1 MCLRSLSHSL
11 LERLGL
17 VRFFP
22 RDCIQIIDTSEM
34 TVVGCFAIDRTK
46 QIELLDDF
54 CRFEVENFPDRP
66 LKFFF
71 VDFAGTESIDADA
84 NGLGMTDGV
93 GELNFTSI
101 RQTGGHDILRY
112 PAAHVSRATI
122 YLRGIL
128 SGKRAAAVPSHSAVC
143 VADDF
148 AACDACVAFRAPD
161 YEPARWIH

>member
-1 MCLRSLSHSL
+1 MCLRGLSHSL
-11 LERLGL
+11 LERLRL

-22 RDCIQIIDTSEM
+22 SYGIQIIDASEM

-46 QIELLDDF
+46 QIELLDNF
-54 CRFEVENFPDRP
+54 RRFEVENFPDCP

-93 GELNFTSI
+93 RKLNFASI

-112 PAAHVSRATI
+112 PAAHVSRAAVDFGWI
-122 YLRGIL
+122 FSRE
-128 SGKRAAAVPSHSAVC
+128 RAAAVPSHSAVG

-148 AACDACVAFRAPD
+148 AARDACVALRAAD
-161 YEPARWIH
+161 HEPARWID

>member
-1 MCLRSLSHSL
+1 MCSGCLSHSL

-17 VRFFP
+17 IGAFP
-22 RDCIQIIDTSEM
+22 RDRIQIIDTSEM

-101 RQTGGHDILRY
+101 CQTGCHDILGY

-128 SGKRAAAVPSHSAVC
+128 SGKRAAAVPSHSTIG
-143 VADDF
+143 VANDL
-148 AACDACVAFRAPD
+148 ATGYACIAFRAPD